1 MTLVLYLG
9 LLALLA
15 LLTAYTRNYQ
25 RTVVDLDQSL
35 DAGGRLI
42 PPMQPIR
49 TMLVAGLWPLALLI
63 GLAFIAWWKAVVLVV
78 GSFVLLTPV
87 LGSFTPRPMSRH
99 FLNRVEDHLRR
110 RIAEHPA
117 ERADLERL
125 ARQLE
130 RKISSSA

>member
-1 MTLVLYLG
+1 
-9 LLALLA
+9 
-15 LLTAYTRNYQ
+15 
-25 RTVVDLDQSL
+25 
-35 DAGGRLI
+35 
-42 PPMQPIR
+42 
-49 TMLVAGLWPLALLI
+49 
-63 GLAFIAWWKAVVLVV
+63 
-78 GSFVLLTPV
+78 
-87 LGSFTPRPMSRH
+87 MSRH